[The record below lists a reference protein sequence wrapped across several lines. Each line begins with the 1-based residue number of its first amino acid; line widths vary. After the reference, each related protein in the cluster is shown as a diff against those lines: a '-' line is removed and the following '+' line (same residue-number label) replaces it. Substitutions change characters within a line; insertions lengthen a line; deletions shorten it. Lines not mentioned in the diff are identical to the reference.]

1 LCLYL
6 CPQCGFKVIKGPRE
20 GAICGWGQQVRFEGD
35 QILKGCQQGDA
46 QVMLVVVCEVIRG
59 YFAQE
64 LYDGRKELIIIGNS
78 LPNVALAASIR
89 YQRVIMNEVLKKD

>member
-1 LCLYL
+1 
-6 CPQCGFKVIKGPRE
+6 
-20 GAICGWGQQVRFEGD
+20 
-35 QILKGCQQGDA
+35 
-46 QVMLVVVCEVIRG
+46 MLVVVCEVIRG